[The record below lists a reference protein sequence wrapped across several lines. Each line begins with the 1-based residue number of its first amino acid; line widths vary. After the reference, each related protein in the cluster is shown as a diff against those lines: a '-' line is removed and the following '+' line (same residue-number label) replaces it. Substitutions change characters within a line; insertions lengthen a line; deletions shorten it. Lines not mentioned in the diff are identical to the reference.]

1 MSIKKLLIMSY
12 FLIILGF
19 VFLGWLN
26 ILMQQNE
33 NELIKKQEQR
43 YQSYLL
49 ADQLR
54 QSSDDLTRLARTYV
68 VTRDSQYEKMYWD
81 ILAIRN
87 GKKARPKHYDRIYW
101 DLILI
106 YGDKP
111 RLDGDSRA
119 LRDLMKDAGFTK
131 EEFAKLDEAQKNS
144 DDLVTIETIAM
155 NAVKG
160 LYDDG
165 TGNYVKKGEP
175 DFEMARRI
183 MHDAQYH
190 KDKAAIMKPI
200 DEFFKLLD
208 ERTKVEVQ
216 HYADKADFWLWIIQ
230 IVIFLL
236 AILSVVVGIFVTTR
250 ILKQVGGEPAKIAY
264 ITKEVARGNLNIEF
278 NSFGKANTGIYAD
291 VQAMVKNFKM
301 VIDDI
306 VHVSQGLANGNLH
319 ILPQATY
326 EGDLVEIKNSL
337 EIALRNQRQVIED
350 IIQVSN
356 SLAVGDL
363 NVTTK
368 VEYKGD
374 FAPVKTSLE
383 NALFDLR
390 KVIEDIVQ
398 VSQGL
403 AYGQLV
409 TAKAEYKGEFIQIK
423 NTLETAATKL
433 AEATEQNAIQDW
445 LKTGQT
451 QLNEQMS
458 GEQDVITLAKN
469 VINFMTPY
477 LEAQVGVLYLVDGEL
492 EKGNNNDNIKIKLLA
507 SYAYTKRKGLANEFR
522 FGEGLVGQAAMEKQK
537 ILVTDVPEDYISI
550 QSGLGESVP
559 QNILV
564 MPFMYENTVK
574 GVIEIGTFQKITQVQ
589 QEFLE
594 QVMPNIGIAVNTAES
609 RSKMQALLQQ
619 TK

>member
-1 MSIKKLLIMSY
+1 MSY
-12 FLIILGF
+12 FIIILG
-19 VFLGWLN
+19 VLFLGVLN
-26 ILMQQNE
+26 ILMKQNDHQ
-33 NELIKKQEQR
+33 LAIKQKQR

-54 QSSDDLTRLARTYV
+54 QSSDELTRLARTYV
-68 VTRDSQYEKMYWD
+68 VTGDSQYEKMYWD

-87 GKKARPKHYDRIYW
+87 GKKARPQHYHRIYW

-119 LRDLMKDAGFTK
+119 LQDLMKDAGFTK

-144 DDLVTIETIAM
+144 DGLVTTETIAL

-160 LYDDG
+160 LYNDG

-175 DFEMARRI
+175 DLEMAIRI

-190 KDKAAIMKPI
+190 KNKAAIMKPI

-216 HYADKADFWLWIIQ
+216 HYANKADFLLWVIQ

-236 AILSVVVGIFVTTR
+236 ATLSIVIGIFVTAR

-301 VIDDI
+301 VIEDI
-306 VHVSQGLANGNLH
+306 VHVSHGLANGNLH

-326 EGDLVEIKNSL
+326 EGDLVEIKKSL
-337 EIALRNQRQVIED
+337 EIALLNQRQVIED

-374 FAPVKTSLE
+374 FVPVKTSLE
-383 NALFDLR
+383 NTLLDLQ
-390 KVIEDIVQ
+390 KVIQDIVQ

-403 AYGQLV
+403 AEGQLV
-409 TAKAEYKGEFIQIK
+409 TAKAEYKGEFLQIK
-423 NTLETAATKL
+423 NTLETAAAKL

-451 QLNEQMS
+451 KLNQIIS
-458 GEQDVITLAKN
+458 GEQDVITLAQN
-469 VINFMTPY
+469 VINFMIPY
-477 LEAQVGVLYLVDGEL
+477 LEAQVGVLYLVDGEI
-492 EKGNNNDNIKIKLLA
+492 EKGDINDNIKIKLLA
-507 SYAYTKRKGLANEFR
+507 SYAYNQRKGLANEFR

-559 QNILV
+559 KNILV

-574 GVIEIGTFQKITQVQ
+574 GVIEIGTFHKMTDVQ
-589 QEFLE
+589 LEFIE
-594 QVMPNIGIAVNTAES
+594 QVIPNIGIAVNTAES
-609 RSKMQALLQQ
+609 RTKMQKMLLQQ
-619 TK
+619 ESTTRDK